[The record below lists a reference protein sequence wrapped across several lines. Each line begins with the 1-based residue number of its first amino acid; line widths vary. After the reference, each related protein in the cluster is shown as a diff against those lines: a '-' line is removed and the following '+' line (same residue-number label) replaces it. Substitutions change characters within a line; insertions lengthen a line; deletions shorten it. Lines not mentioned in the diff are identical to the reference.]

1 MSSVQEA
8 FKKYDKSRQETIA
21 YHGGTCNQHDFE
33 AGYKA
38 AIAATADQF
47 RQAKVKVLR
56 EAAEWFEAYGN
67 KGFSV
72 INLRHN
78 QPVEGTDMK
87 PVLCVSEKE
96 LRRMNEGDK
105 WIKAWLP
112 PTTMAENVE
121 LYTADQLRDY
131 GDRRATAE
139 RDVCAI
145 TAVIHSQYPITTEY
159 DRGFDAGSKRAAD
172 AIRARGQP

>member
-121 LYTADQLRDY
+121 LYTADQLREAQV
-131 GDRRATAE
+131 RVLRE
-139 RDVCAI
+139 
-145 TAVIHSQYPITTEY
+145 
-159 DRGFDAGSKRAAD
+159 AAD
-172 AIRARGQP
+172 RLAPNGGWRAVELNRMASELEK

>member
-1 MSSVQEA
+1 MRDEICPYCS
-8 FKKYDKSRQETIA
+8 KDITGDYKHR
-21 YHGGTCNQHDFE
+21 CNQYHVALPKMPSELLLLATDPLMGE
-33 AGYKA
+33 ALAKWVVD
-38 AIAATADQF
+38 IQSSTADQF

-121 LYTADQLRDY
+121 LYTADQLREAQVKVL
-131 GDRRATAE
+131 RE
-139 RDVCAI
+139 
-145 TAVIHSQYPITTEY
+145 AVTRLPSYNENHVILG
-159 DRGFDAGSKRAAD
+159 RMAD
-172 AIRARGQP
+172 ELEK